1 MIISVNRLEQ
11 SARDLFKHCF
21 FGLLRVAHWDQ
32 VLLRGIRVRRLVS
45 VVNLHRVSPHPNPFW
60 SPMHPDV
67 FEGLLKF
74 FSKRAQVTT
83 LRNRHLVP
91 NERPAVIFSFDDGY
105 ADFLEYAMP
114 LLQKYRVKANLNVIC
129 ESICNRTA
137 PWNIQ
142 LYDFLNAAPRKLI
155 KEIVLPGFNSQ
166 LNGDD
171 VDNKRRYGLA
181 LSRFLKLRSRKER
194 LEHWN
199 VIAPIVKKLGNNN
212 TTRMIS
218 LRDLQSIAHDHE
230 IGAHSFSHES
240 MGCEDNSFFAE
251 DLDRCVTFFCK
262 DLKLPLS
269 IYAFPNGSYR
279 YEQIEILRGRGIK
292 HILLVGE
299 RLASRSNPVCP
310 RITVFGDTT
319 EEACFR
325 SLGVRAR

>member
-1 MIISVNRLEQ
+1 
-11 SARDLFKHCF
+11 
-21 FGLLRVAHWDQ
+21 
-32 VLLRGIRVRRLVS
+32 
-45 VVNLHRVSPHPNPFW
+45 
-60 SPMHPDV
+60 MHPDV

-74 FSKRAQVTT
+74 FSQRAQVTT
-83 LRNRHLVP
+83 LRNRHVVP
-91 NERPAVIFSFDDGY
+91 TERPAVIFSFDDGY
-105 ADFLEYAMP
+105 VDFLEYALP
-114 LLQKYRVKANLNVIC
+114 LLQKYRIKVNLNVIC
-129 ESICNRTA
+129 ESVCSGTP

-155 KEIVLPGFNSQ
+155 NEIRLPGFNGQ

-194 LEHWN
+194 LEHWS
-199 VIAPIVKKLGNNN
+199 VIRPLIETFGHSE
-212 TTRMIS
+212 TIRMIR
-218 LRDLQSIAHDHE
+218 LRDLQSIARDHE
-230 IGAHSFSHES
+230 IGAHSFTHES

-251 DLDRCVTFFCK
+251 DLDRCCEFFCK
-262 DLKLPLS
+262 ELNLPLS